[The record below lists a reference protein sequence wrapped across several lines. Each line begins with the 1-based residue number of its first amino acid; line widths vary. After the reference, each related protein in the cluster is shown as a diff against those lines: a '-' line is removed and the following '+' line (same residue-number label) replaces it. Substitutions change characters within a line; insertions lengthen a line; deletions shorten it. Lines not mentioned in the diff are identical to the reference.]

1 MEIKNFTITK
11 RDGSKD
17 RFSLDKIMNAI
28 LKAFNSVGEAV
39 DLGSV
44 SKIISHLDIYNDIKV
59 EDIQNQVEEA
69 LMKEGCYKVA
79 KAFMLYRQ
87 QHTEDRETLE
97 RMKFL
102 SDYLD
107 ASNAATGSKY
117 DANAN
122 VEHKN
127 IATLIGELPK
137 ASYIRLNR
145 KLLTDRIKKMYG
157 KDLADEYIDRLTHHF
172 IYKNDETS
180 LANYCASITM

>member
-79 KAFMLYRQ
+79 KAFMLYR
-87 QHTEDRETLE
+87 
-97 RMKFL
+97 
-102 SDYLD
+102 
-107 ASNAATGSKY
+107 
-117 DANAN
+117 
-122 VEHKN
+122 
-127 IATLIGELPK
+127 
-137 ASYIRLNR
+137 
-145 KLLTDRIKKMYG
+145 
-157 KDLADEYIDRLTHHF
+157 
-172 IYKNDETS
+172 
-180 LANYCASITM
+180 